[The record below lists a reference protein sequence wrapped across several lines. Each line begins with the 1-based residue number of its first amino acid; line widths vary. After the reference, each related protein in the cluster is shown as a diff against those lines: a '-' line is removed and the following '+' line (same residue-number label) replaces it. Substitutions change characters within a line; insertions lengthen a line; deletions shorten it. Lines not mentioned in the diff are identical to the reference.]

1 MTFQVKA
8 EILLNNSNW
17 ERQLKKT
24 SSQLKGFEKTTKTIS
39 NAVKAAWVGIATL
52 GGSAVVEALIDVTK
66 AAAEE
71 RKSVA
76 LLNSALD
83 KNWKATDKTKEAVAD
98 FITKQ
103 QNLSGIL
110 DDKLR
115 PAFAKI
121 ALVVKKPEKAMKAFS
136 LAMDVSA
143 GTGKDLNIVSQAMA
157 KFLGGNKTALD
168 KLVPGLKDAGDKM
181 AFLQSKYAGMAAV
194 AGSNDP
200 FARINVV
207 MEDFKEKLGTAFLP
221 VIDKFATWLA
231 SDEAQQALDDLASKV
246 QEFGD
251 WFMSPEGQK
260 TFDGWMDDLKAL
272 LKLAGDFL
280 NLVGEVQGLLD
291 DKKKSQALTSALNT
305 REGSAAF
312 NWLGGG
318 PTGKFAYTSAE
329 ALAKSGGNM
338 AAIGATPTIN
348 IKVNPITGDAIATL
362 LKGTA
367 QKRGIPVGKMIQ

>member
-8 EILLNNSNW
+8 EILLNNANW
-17 ERQLKKT
+17 EKNLRKSSNQIAGFGKSMKT
-24 SSQLKGFEKTTKTIS
+24 VANG
-39 NAVKAAWVGIATL
+39 VKAAWAGVALLAFGAVGDAIK
-52 GGSAVVEALIDVTK
+52 DVTK

-71 RKSVA
+71 RKSVN
-76 LLNSALD
+76 LLNAALD
-83 KNWKATDKTKEAVAD
+83 KNWKATDKTKMAVAD

-115 PAFAKI
+115 PAFQKI
-121 ALVVKKPEKAMKAFS
+121 ALVVKNPEKAMKRFA

-143 GTGKDLNIVSQAMA
+143 GTGKDLNVVAQAMA

-181 AFLQSKYAGMAAV
+181 AFLQTKYAGMAQV

-221 VIDKFATWLA
+221 VVDKFATWLA
-231 SDEAQQALDDLASKV
+231 SDEAQQALDDLAKKV
-246 QEFGD
+246 QNFAD

-260 TFDGWMDDLKAL
+260 TFDGWMQDLKAII
-272 LKLAGDFL
+272 KLAGDFL
-280 NLVGEVQGLLD
+280 DIAGKVASLLD
-291 DKKKSQALTSALNT
+291 DNKKNAAYQSAISTKKGKYALDFSGQSSDYRTTSQIINQ
-305 REGSAAF
+305 GSSNLYA
-312 NWLGGG
+312 
-318 PTGKFAYTSAE
+318 P
-329 ALAKSGGNM
+329 
-338 AAIGATPTIN
+338 PTIN
-348 IKVNPITGDAIATL
+348 VKVNPITGDAVAELLRGSAKRKGIA
-362 LKGTA
+362 
-367 QKRGIPVGKMIQ
+367 VGKMIQ

>member
-1 MTFQVKA
+1 MTFQVRA
-8 EILLNNSNW
+8 EILLANDNW
-17 ERQLKKT
+17 EKNLRKSSKQLE
-24 SSQLKGFEKTTKTIS
+24 GFGKSMKTIS
-39 NAVKAAWVGIATL
+39 NGVKAAWAGVAAL
-52 GGSAVVEALIDVTK
+52 GLNAVYDAIVDVTK

-76 LLNSALD
+76 LLNGALD

-143 GTGKDLNIVSQAMA
+143 GTGKDLNVVSQAMA

-221 VIDKFATWLA
+221 VVDKFATWLA
-231 SDEAQQALDDLASKV
+231 SDEAQGALDDLAKKV
-246 QEFGD
+246 QEFGE

-260 TFDGWMDDLKAL
+260 TFDGWMQDLKAL
-272 LKLAGDFL
+272 IKLAGDFL
-280 NLVGEVQGLLD
+280 NIAGQVASLLD
-291 DKKKSQALTSALNT
+291 TKKNQKSVLSTAQGRTALNPF
-305 REGSAAF
+305 R
-312 NWLGGG
+312 GGYG
-318 PTGKFAYTSAE
+318 YTDTSQVI
-329 ALAKSGGNM
+329 SSTGNM
-338 AAIGATPTIN
+338 AAISAKPINVTVKVDGSFNNAGKFIVNSLKKEAGA
-348 IKVNPITGDAIATL
+348 
-362 LKGTA
+362 
-367 QKRGIPVGKMIQ
+367 RGVTVGKMIQ

>member
-1 MTFQVKA
+1 MAGFDIKANLFADLTKWSGNMKKASNQTESFGKSVKKV
-8 EILLNNSNW
+8 S
-17 ERQLKKT
+17 
-24 SSQLKGFEKTTKTIS
+24 G
-39 NAVKAAWVGIATL
+39 AVKAAWAGVAALGVGVLYDAI
-52 GGSAVVEALIDVTK
+52 IDVTK

-71 RKSVA
+71 RKSIA
-76 LLNSALD
+76 LLNGALD

-98 FITKQ
+98 FITQQ

-157 KFLGGNKTALD
+157 KFLGGNKSALD

-260 TFDGWMDDLKAL
+260 TFDGWMKDLKAL
-272 LKLAGDFL
+272 IKLAGDFL
-280 NLVGEVQGLLD
+280 GLVGDVANLLD
-291 DKKKSQALTSALNT
+291 SKNKATNGQ
-305 REGSAAF
+305 G
-312 NWLGGG
+312 
-318 PTGKFAYTSAE
+318 
-329 ALAKSGGNM
+329 
-338 AAIGATPTIN
+338 AIGAVAKAYKSTPFAQETIAGQN
-348 IKVNPITGDAIATL
+348 AILGRTGSMSLAPVINLQVNTNPITGDAVAKL

-367 QKRGIPVGKMIQ
+367 QKRGITVGKMIGG

>member
-8 EILLNNSNW
+8 EILLNNANW
-17 ERQLKKT
+17 EKNLKK
-24 SSQLKGFEKTTKTIS
+24 SSRQIEGFGKSAKTIA
-39 NAVKAAWVGIATL
+39 NGIKAAWAGVALLAFGAVGDAIK
-52 GGSAVVEALIDVTK
+52 DVTK

-76 LLNSALD
+76 LLNGALD
-83 KNWKATDKTKEAVAD
+83 KNWKATEKTKQAVAD

-121 ALVVKKPEKAMKAFS
+121 ALVVKKPEKAMKSFA

-143 GTGKDLNIVSQAMA
+143 GTGKDLNVVSQAMA

-181 AFLQSKYAGMAAV
+181 AFLQTKYAGMAQV

-221 VIDKFATWLA
+221 VVDKFATWLA
-231 SDEAQQALDDLASKV
+231 SDEAQGALDDLAKKV
-246 QEFGD
+246 EDFAT
-251 WFMSPEGQK
+251 WFTSPEGQK
-260 TFDGWMDDLKAL
+260 TFDGWMKDLKAL
-272 LKLAGDFL
+272 IKLAGDFL
-280 NLVGEVQGLLD
+280 GIAGQVASLFD
-291 DKKKSQALTSALNT
+291 DKAKDKRLQSVLNT

-312 NWLGGG
+312 NWLGSG
-318 PTGKFAYTSAE
+318 PTGKFKYTSAE
-329 ALAKSGGNM
+329 LINM
-338 AAIGATPTIN
+338 SNSNMYAPAPTIN
-348 IKVNPITGDAIATL
+348 VKVNPITGDAVAEL
-362 LKGTA
+362 LRKGA
-367 QKRGIPVGKMIQ
+367 RRRGITVGKMIQ

>member
-17 ERQLKKT
+17 ERNLKK
-24 SSQLKGFEKTTKTIS
+24 SSKQIEGFGKSAKTIA
-39 NAVKAAWVGIATL
+39 NGIKAAWAGVALLAFGAVGDAIM
-52 GGSAVVEALIDVTK
+52 DVTK

-71 RKSVA
+71 RKSIG
-76 LLNSALD
+76 LLNGALD
-83 KNWKATDKTKEAVAD
+83 KNWHATDKTKQAVAD

-103 QNLSGIL
+103 QNLSGIV

-115 PAFAKI
+115 PAFAKL
-121 ALVVKKPEKAMKAFS
+121 ALVIKKPEKAMKAFS

-143 GTGKDLNIVSQAMA
+143 GTGKDLGTVSQAMA
-157 KFLGGNKTALD
+157 KFFGGNKSALD

-181 AFLQSKYAGMAAV
+181 AFLQSKYGGMAAV

-221 VIDKFATWLA
+221 VIDKFAEWLT
-231 SDEAQQALDDLASKV
+231 SDEAQTALDDIAKKV
-246 QEFGD
+246 QAFGD

-260 TFDGWMDDLKAL
+260 TFDSWMDDLKSL
-272 LKLAGDFL
+272 MTLVGDFL
-280 NLVGEVQGLLD
+280 DLVGEVRALLD
-291 DKKKSQALTSALNT
+291 TKTNQKAVLSTKSGRDALNPFKGGLGYST
-305 REGSAAF
+305 MNQQLMSGTGPMMSAVD
-312 NWLGGG
+312 NK
-318 PTGKFAYTSAE
+318 P
-329 ALAKSGGNM
+329 
-338 AAIGATPTIN
+338 PVIN
-348 IKVNPITGDAIATL
+348 IKVNPITGDAVAEM

-367 QKRGIPVGKMIQ
+367 KRKGITVGRMIQG

>member
-24 SSQLKGFEKTTKTIS
+24 SSQLKGFEKTTKSIS

-76 LLNSALD
+76 LLNGALD
-83 KNWKATDKTKEAVAD
+83 KNWKATDKTKEAIAD

-121 ALVVKKPEKAMKAFS
+121 ALVVKKPEKAMKAFT

-157 KFLGGNKTALD
+157 KFLGGNEKALD

-181 AFLQSKYAGMAAV
+181 GFLQSKYAGMAAV

-260 TFDGWMDDLKAL
+260 TFDGWMKDLKAL
-272 LKLAGDFL
+272 IKLAGDFL
-280 NLVGEVQGLLD
+280 NLVGEVQGLLNS
-291 DKKKSQALTSALNT
+291 KQNQKSVLSTQAGRDALNP
-305 REGSAAF
+305 F
-312 NWLGGG
+312 KGGYG
-318 PTGKFAYTSAE
+318 YKSTSE
-329 ALAKSGGNM
+329 QISKTSNM
-338 AAIGATPTIN
+338 AAIGGTPTIN
-348 IKVNPITGDAIATL
+348 IKVNPITGDAVAQL

-367 QKRGIPVGKMIQ
+367 QKRGITVGKMIQ